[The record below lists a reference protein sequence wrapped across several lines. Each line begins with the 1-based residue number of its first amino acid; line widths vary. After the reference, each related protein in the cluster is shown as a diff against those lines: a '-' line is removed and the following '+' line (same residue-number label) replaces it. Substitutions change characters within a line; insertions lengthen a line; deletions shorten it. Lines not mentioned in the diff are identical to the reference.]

1 MRSPEKEIIHIL
13 ITQVY
18 NQGLIS
24 KTTCQNSEDLL
35 DSVIDIPQFLWYP
48 VCLTKEGKSPWI
60 YGRFALKC
68 VWGHSIFNMPLRV
81 TFYARVSTDKFVE
94 QGKQFGKSNSILH
107 RTNQ

>member
-1 MRSPEKEIIHIL
+1 MIRKFRIIPLISNFVHFSAYDFVEEGIVLRSPEKEIIHIL

-48 VCLTKEGKSPWI
+48 VCLTKEGNHHG
-60 YGRFALKC
+60 Y
-68 VWGHSIFNMPLRV
+68 
-81 TFYARVSTDKFVE
+81 TE
-94 QGKQFGKSNSILH
+94 NS
-107 RTNQ
+107 R